1 MRTALS
7 MSLAGEPDIH
17 VIGDVADGGQAVELA
32 GRLRP
37 DVVIMDIRM
46 PGIDGITA
54 TRRLTGDSRH
64 KVLVMTTFDL
74 DEYIVDA
81 LRAGASGFILK
92 DATSAELVHA
102 VRVVAA
108 GDALLSPQVTR
119 RLLDRYA
126 HRLPPTTADPYSAI
140 LEGIY
145 RTGTI
150 RTQAGG
156 AGIVQPGDRPA
167 VAHGGE
173 QREDTCVAS
182 AREVEP
188 TGSRTA
194 GHPRLRERVHTADR
208 RAAAAGL
215 TEGSIDPR
223 AL

>member
-7 MSLAGEPDIH
+7 MSLAGEPDID
-17 VIGDVADGGQAVELA
+17 VIGDAADGGQAVELA

-54 TRRLTGDSRH
+54 TRRLAGDSRH

-140 LEGIY
+140 LVGI
-145 RTGTI
+145 T
-150 RTQAGG
+150 
-156 AGIVQPGDRPA
+156 
-167 VAHGGE
+167 
-173 QREDTCVAS
+173 
-182 AREVEP
+182 ARERSVLRLVAQGLSNKAIGRQLHMAESSVKTHVSHLLAKLNRQDRVQLVILAYESGFIQP
-188 TGSRTA
+188 TG
-194 GHPRLRERVHTADR
+194 GLRPP
-208 RAAAAGL
+208 G
-215 TEGSIDPR
+215 
-223 AL
+223 